1 MRGRSCL
8 KLNVQGQDGG
18 RILDVAGQ
26 GEWGLENWTIFMEAI
41 SASSLMFLTLEEVH
55 LKIHQA
61 VACKS
66 SRENFIGAFDIW

>member
-1 MRGRSCL
+1 M
-8 KLNVQGQDGG
+8 VEEFWTQ
-18 RILDVAGQ
+18 LDKESG
-26 GEWGLENWTIFMEAI
+26 GLENWTIFMEAI
-41 SASSLMFLTLEEVH
+41 SVSSLMFLTLEEVH